1 MKSTFLALSVFFLF
15 VCVFPSQQFGQNR
28 STQDAPD
35 VTRAGVLISGKVVLD
50 DGTPLPHSAVVQTMC
65 KGQKRIAAHTDSR
78 GRFSFTIGELN
89 SVSEAMG
96 GGFEDASVS
105 AKGGMSVGDTPNV
118 AHNLREWRGCG
129 VLAELEGFTSE
140 VAELMARTGDE
151 GGDIGFVTLHRLAPV
166 HGLTLSP
173 TSAAAPGPAK
183 MALEKAYEQEKNNKW
198 NAAKKSLQK
207 AVQIYPNYAVAWFEL
222 GRVQFLQKDREG
234 AIHSF
239 TQSVAIDPKFP
250 SPYLGLMQIASQGQ
264 QWKALADVTA
274 KVISLDSAASPEVWF
289 FNGVGNYNLNQ
300 LDQAE
305 KSAREGLKLDGG
317 HHFPKLEYLLG
328 IVLEEQKDYSGA
340 NEHMQAYLHL
350 ISDPR
355 EVEGAQKE
363 LAEIARLSTTAAP
376 PKPNPKN

>member
-1 MKSTFLALSVFFLF
+1 MKNPFLAFTVLLLFLG
-15 VCVFPSQQFGQNR
+15 VFPVEQFGQNP
-28 STQDAPD
+28 STQNDPD
-35 VTRAGVLISGKVVLD
+35 VTRARILISGKVVLD
-50 DGTPLPHSAVVQTMC
+50 DGTPLPRSVVVQTTC
-65 KGQKRIAAHTDSR
+65 KGQKRIAAHTDSH
-78 GRFSFTIGELN
+78 GRFSFTIGDPN

-140 VAELMARTGDE
+140 VVELMARTGDE
-151 GGDIGFVTLHRLAPV
+151 GGDIGFVTLHRVAPV
-166 HGLTLSP
+166 GALTVSP
-173 TSAAAPGPAK
+173 TSAAAPEPARK
-183 MALEKAYEQEKNNKW
+183 ALEKAYEQEKNNKW
-198 NAAKKSLQK
+198 NAAKTSLQK

-239 TQSVAIDPKFP
+239 LQSVAIDPKFP

-328 IVLEEQKDYSGA
+328 IVLEEQKDYAGA

-363 LAEIARLSTTAAP
+363 LAEIARLSTMAAAP
-376 PKPNPKN
+376 QASPKN